1 MRETSLLS
9 VFLATVLSQNTKE
22 INWVVSNSI
31 LPSPV
36 TFRFACVNYGAE
48 LDRAS
53 MSVNRSRISDN
64 VQNCSSVGESS
75 EYHGLCEKCL
85 IEYVLAFL
93 KTSHQIT
100 MKIQCSCFNVFP
112 TSSRFLSYVY
122 EHKHLGYAYIEKY
135 GESQKVVF
143 YILSEM
149 QSDPTQKLKS
159 YLGEMYVAYL
169 LVYSIVLLRN
179 NSPCSFSVLW
189 FFIRDR
195 GSSSSSDTYSPVKSW
210 WCWPNVVLFFEDF
223 TSKLCLL
230 HKRNIYPFS
239 GAWRSFISIKL
250 IAWIHSFVTGT
261 YSRSHESPKF
271 FKSYIFEHWYC
282 MERAMYPIS
291 DARSPFT
298 LLRFVDVDRF
308 ICLTQEA
315 RITSTGSSQT
325 GSLQFHRE
333 KIEHCRSIQEHWHG
347 VAKRR

>member
-31 LPSPV
+31 LPSLV

-143 YILSEM
+143 YILSE
-149 QSDPTQKLKS
+149 
-159 YLGEMYVAYL
+159 
-169 LVYSIVLLRN
+169 
-179 NSPCSFSVLW
+179 CSQ
-189 FFIRDR
+189 I
-195 GSSSSSDTYSPVKSW
+195 PPKSW
-210 WCWPNVVLFFEDF
+210 
-223 TSKLCLL
+223 
-230 HKRNIYPFS
+230 
-239 GAWRSFISIKL
+239 
-250 IAWIHSFVTGT
+250 
-261 YSRSHESPKF
+261 SRIWARCMLP
-271 FKSYIFEHWYC
+271 IF
-282 MERAMYPIS
+282 
-291 DARSPFT
+291 
-298 LLRFVDVDRF
+298 
-308 ICLTQEA
+308 
-315 RITSTGSSQT
+315 
-325 GSLQFHRE
+325 
-333 KIEHCRSIQEHWHG
+333 
-347 VAKRR
+347 